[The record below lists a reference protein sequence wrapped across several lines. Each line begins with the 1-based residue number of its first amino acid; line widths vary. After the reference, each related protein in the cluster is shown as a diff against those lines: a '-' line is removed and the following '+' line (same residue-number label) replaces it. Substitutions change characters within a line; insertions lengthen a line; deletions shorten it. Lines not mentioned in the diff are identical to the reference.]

1 MRKGTSVNGTLTDLD
16 GTHVYVVDTEGP
28 VLDTDPQTVL
38 DLLGAAQ
45 HADWIAV
52 PAARLEP
59 AMFDLATRMLG
70 EWAQKFVDYRAG
82 FAVIGDL
89 SVYTEASTA
98 LTAFVYES
106 NRGRHLRFS
115 PDFDAFA
122 ASLPRRR

>member
-1 MRKGTSVNGTLTDLD
+1 MNGTLTDLD
-16 GTHVYVVDTEGP
+16 GTTVYVVDTEGP
-28 VLDTDPQTVL
+28 VLDPDPQTVL

-52 PAARLEP
+52 PAGRLDP
-59 AMFDLATRMLG
+59 AMFDLSTRILG
-70 EWAQKFVDYRAG
+70 EWAQKFVNYRAG

-89 SVYTEASTA
+89 TAHTDASTA

-115 PDFDAFA
+115 PDIDAFA
-122 ASLPRRR
+122 ASLPARR